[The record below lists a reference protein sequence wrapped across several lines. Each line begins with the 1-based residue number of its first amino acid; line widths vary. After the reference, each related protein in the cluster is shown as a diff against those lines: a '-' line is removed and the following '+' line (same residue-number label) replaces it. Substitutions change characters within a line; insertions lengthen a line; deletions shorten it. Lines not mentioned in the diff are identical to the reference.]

1 MSPNFSTSSSG
12 SHGITDLAIAA
23 SSARLSLD
31 ASRSTSPQYNM
42 KQHPAESSYFS
53 SRQRHSFDSK
63 AYLTTNVYAVASSTY
78 AHHPYLPSEPY
89 HHPRQRAASSPNN
102 YSTTAGYPHHHSSHY
117 NSSHTIPHTP
127 SVYRASTQLMYS
139 SPPTPQDRRKAHIL
153 SEQKRRESINGGFDE
168 LKHLLNSQ
176 PITRA
181 LSSSS
186 HNSMDHD
193 SDTKVNFDTNTFL
206 GGGNRDS
213 KAATLR
219 KAGKAIT
226 VLANALNE
234 KDHEVIMLRKQ
245 LETLGAIDCKA
256 IPCDERRPST
266 VVHDL
271 TSQDDEMTVEDRS
284 LRSLHY

>member
-1 MSPNFSTSSSG
+1 
-12 SHGITDLAIAA
+12 
-23 SSARLSLD
+23 
-31 ASRSTSPQYNM
+31 
-42 KQHPAESSYFS
+42 
-53 SRQRHSFDSK
+53 
-63 AYLTTNVYAVASSTY
+63 
-78 AHHPYLPSEPY
+78 
-89 HHPRQRAASSPNN
+89 
-102 YSTTAGYPHHHSSHY
+102 
-117 NSSHTIPHTP
+117 
-127 SVYRASTQLMYS
+127 
-139 SPPTPQDRRKAHIL
+139 
-153 SEQKRRESINGGFDE
+153 
-168 LKHLLNSQ
+168 
-176 PITRA
+176 
-181 LSSSS
+181 
-186 HNSMDHD
+186 MDHD

-234 KDHEVIMLRKQ
+234 KDHQVAMLRKQ